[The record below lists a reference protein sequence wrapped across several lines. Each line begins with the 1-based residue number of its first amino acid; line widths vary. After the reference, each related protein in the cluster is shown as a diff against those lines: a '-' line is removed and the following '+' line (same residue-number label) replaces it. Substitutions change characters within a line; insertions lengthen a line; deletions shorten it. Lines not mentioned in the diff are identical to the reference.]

1 MQPLHRYQPRQRRFD
16 PAELSAR
23 AGTGV
28 AGPDRC
34 RLPLRTGTMLQ
45 LDNRTPYAAERTIVM
60 DKAGVKSWVVA
71 VKATFDLAPSGA
83 IALADVQQP
92 VLYSPEHRGEP
103 GKSSIRYNADL
114 IPSKRATDVMVNGHA
129 HAPAGRAAQ
138 SVDVSLQVES
148 VRKRLRVFGDRHWGL
163 GFPGFLKPSSATRFE
178 RMPITYERA
187 FGGWDQTDPDPAR
200 QRLDPRNP
208 IGSGFA
214 TEEWHL
220 EGRALPN
227 VELPGLLISSW
238 NDRPPPA
245 GFGAIASYW
254 SPRLE
259 WAGTYGDDWMKRK
272 FPLLPDDFDDRFHQ
286 CAAGSADRRV
296 PAWRRGSRAREPQ
309 RIGPVAVLPAEDL
322 LGVCDSLRQEQG
334 GAPRVAADRRH
345 RARRVA
351 PRDGVADESLVSPH
365 AR

>member
-1 MQPLHRYQPRQRRFD
+1 
-16 PAELSAR
+16 
-23 AGTGV
+23 
-28 AGPDRC
+28 
-34 RLPLRTGTMLQ
+34 MLQ

-286 CAAGSADRRV
+286 CALPDQQIDGCLRGGEEVVLENLSESGRLRFCLPRIYLAFATRFGKNKV
-296 PAWRRGSRAREPQ
+296 EHRGSLQTVVIEPDASRLVMVWQTSLSCHHTLDELDETVVREK
-309 RIGPVAVLPAEDL
+309 RYV
-322 LGVCDSLRQEQG
+322 
-334 GAPRVAADRRH
+334 
-345 RARRVA
+345 
-351 PRDGVADESLVSPH
+351 
-365 AR
+365 